1 MLEAVSKLGRLLH
14 WLKVKNPKPRRNRT
28 LLAAYAFN

>member
-14 WLKVKNPKPRRNRT
+14 WLKVKNPKAPAVRREVEGWT
-28 LLAAYAFN
+28 